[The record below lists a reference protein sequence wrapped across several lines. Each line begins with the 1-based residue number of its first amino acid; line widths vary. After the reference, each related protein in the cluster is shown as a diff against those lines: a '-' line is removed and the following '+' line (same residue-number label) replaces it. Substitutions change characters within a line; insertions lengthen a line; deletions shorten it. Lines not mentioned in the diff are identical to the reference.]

1 MYQDSLKDQ
10 AEKLLIPGFVPEN
23 ESKLQK
29 MPIQGGINP
38 KKLRK
43 MQELQSTEDKQREL
57 LRLKKELE
65 EKERI
70 EKRLRDLEEEA
81 LGKEAAY
88 KAKYQNA
95 ELRRQEQMEAKQAKA
110 IRAQKPY
117 PAQANGSRS
126 SSVPAERKHFAGLAA
141 VQEKEE
147 EKKE

>member
-1 MYQDSLKDQ
+1 
-10 AEKLLIPGFVPEN
+10 
-23 ESKLQK
+23 
-29 MPIQGGINP
+29 
-38 KKLRK
+38 

-95 ELRRQEQMEAKQAKA
+95 ELRR
-110 IRAQKPY
+110 
-117 PAQANGSRS
+117 
-126 SSVPAERKHFAGLAA
+126 
-141 VQEKEE
+141 
-147 EKKE
+147 